1 MPAAKSH
8 VVLHDFHT
16 VVDGETGK
24 EGHFQAG
31 EPFDV
36 SRFKNVDV
44 QKLLDE
50 VLLPGHDHKG
60 PLVSEQASAPKP
72 AGADSEVS
80 K

>member
-1 MPAAKSH
+1 MPPAKSH

-16 VVDGETGK
+16 VIDGDTGK
-24 EGHFQAG
+24 EGHFPAG
-31 EPFDV
+31 HPFEA

-60 PLVSEQASAPKP
+60 PLVAEQTSPAAPV
-72 AGADSEVS
+72 AEV